1 MGAVLTVLKTK
12 SQLSRRPKHY
22 LRGPC
27 GLDSPHRIGSST
39 WSRQLRDRTDGTVL
53 KADSLPLSA
62 RSTSAFGSI
71 LLDNAKYAIASYILL
86 MWIPRAVEPRL
97 ERSARTRPVIVLTGA
112 RQTGKTSTF
121 LRLFPKH
128 SFVSLDLPTE
138 AEQAEKEPRA
148 FLQRHPPPVIIDEV
162 QYAPG
167 LFRHLKAEVDA
178 HRARNGQFLLTGS
191 QKFTLMKNVSES
203 LAGRADIVELE
214 TLSLSEIRA
223 ALPAT
228 GIETAIVRGGFPEL
242 YANPDIDLIAFYN
255 SYLATYLERGVRL
268 LTNVGSL
275 RDFERFVRACAL
287 RSANLLN
294 KADLARDVG
303 IAPSTA
309 SHWLSML
316 EASGQI
322 VLLEPW
328 FSNRTKSI
336 VKSPKLYF
344 ADTGLLCALLNIRS
358 EDALRQSP
366 AIGAIWETFVFA
378 QLRDRERRA
387 GRASSLFFWRDR
399 TREVDF
405 AVDAGG
411 RMELYE
417 AKWTEVP
424 DTGDTVNLDFVR
436 NVVGKS
442 RVTAGAVIC
451 RTPNSFPLSDAFRA
465 LPLTEL
471 G

>member
-1 MGAVLTVLKTK
+1 
-12 SQLSRRPKHY
+12 
-22 LRGPC
+22 
-27 GLDSPHRIGSST
+27 
-39 WSRQLRDRTDGTVL
+39 
-53 KADSLPLSA
+53 
-62 RSTSAFGSI
+62 
-71 LLDNAKYAIASYILL
+71 
-86 MWIPRAVEPRL
+86 MWISRAVEPRL
-97 ERSARTRPVIVLTGA
+97 QRSAKTRPVIVLTGA

-121 LRLFPKH
+121 RRLFPNH
-128 SFVSLDLPTE
+128 AVVSLDLPTE
-138 AEQAEKEPRA
+138 AEQAEKEPRS
-148 FLQRHPPPVIIDEV
+148 FLDRHPPPVLIDEV

-167 LFRHLKAEVDA
+167 LFRHLKVEVDA
-178 HRARNGQFLLTGS
+178 HRTRNGQFLLTGS
-191 QKFTLMKNVSES
+191 QKFTLMKNISES

-214 TLSLSEIRA
+214 TLSFAEIRT
-223 ALPAT
+223 ALPQT
-228 GIETAIVRGGFPEL
+228 GVETAIVRGGFPEL
-242 YANPDIDLIAFYN
+242 YANPDIDLVAFYN
-255 SYLATYLERGVRL
+255 SYLATYLERDVRL

-309 SHWLSML
+309 NHWLSML
-316 EASGQI
+316 EASSQI

-358 EDALRQSP
+358 EEALRQSP

-387 GRASSLFFWRDR
+387 GRVGALFFWRDR

-405 AVDAGG
+405 LIDTGG
-411 RMELYE
+411 RLELLE
-417 AKWTEVP
+417 AKWTELP
-424 DTGDTVNLDFVR
+424 DSSDTVNLEFVR
-436 NVVGKS
+436 NAVGKS
-442 RVTAGAVIC
+442 RVTGGSIIS
-451 RTPNSFPLSDAFRA
+451 RTPNSFPLSNGFRA
-465 LPLTEL
+465 LPVTEL